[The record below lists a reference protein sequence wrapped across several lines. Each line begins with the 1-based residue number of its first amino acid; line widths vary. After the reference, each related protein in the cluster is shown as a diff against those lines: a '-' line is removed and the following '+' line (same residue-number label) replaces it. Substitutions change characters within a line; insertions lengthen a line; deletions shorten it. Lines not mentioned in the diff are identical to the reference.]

1 MKIMIVD
8 DAIFMR
14 HMLSGIFEK
23 AGHSVCGMAASGSEA
38 IERFAELKPDL
49 VTMDIIMPD
58 MNGVVAL
65 KEIKK
70 INPEINVLIIS
81 ALGHKSLISEAVK
94 ALDKLIGRMDVMVAD
109 SSLWPKLNP
118 STDSL
123 QLSPEWEKLVADVEV
138 YHVGDENGVL
148 YTRSDRI
155 LSYWDLFSQYIAGR
169 FDTAE

>member
-23 AGHSVCGMAASGSEA
+23 AGHSVCGMAANGSEA

-70 INPEINVLIIS
+70 IDPDVNVLIIS

-94 ALDKLIGRMDVMVAD
+94 AGAAAYVIKPFKPEQILEAVE
-109 SSLWPKLNP
+109 
-118 STDSL
+118 
-123 QLSPEWEKLVADVEV
+123 QLSV
-138 YHVGDENGVL
+138 
-148 YTRSDRI
+148 RC
-155 LSYWDLFSQYIAGR
+155 
-169 FDTAE
+169 DT